1 MKVKAC
7 FEVVVEMEVDDKF
20 EILTAEPVEELMD
33 ELEKFIEENSPYDT
47 LKIIDGYY
55 EPKSGD
61 HLLVGV
67 YSADEGLA
75 MLEY

>member
-1 MKVKAC
+1 MKINAC

-33 ELEKFIEENSPYDT
+33 ELEKFIEKNSPYDT

-55 EPKSGD
+55 EPKGGD

>member
-1 MKVKAC
+1 MKIKAC

-33 ELEKFIEENSPYDT
+33 ELEKIIEENSPYDT

-55 EPKSGD
+55 EPKDGD